1 MWIFCSGAVGKG
13 KLFWFFSVGFV
24 CRQKPNVLDRALAF
38 YTDAQRSANMRSC
51 RRELA
56 TRGNFDGA
64 EGGISYS
71 LLSDVLHIL

>member
-1 MWIFCSGAVGKG
+1 
-13 KLFWFFSVGFV
+13 
-24 CRQKPNVLDRALAF
+24 
-38 YTDAQRSANMRSC
+38 MRSC

-56 TRGNFDGA
+56 TSGNLDGA